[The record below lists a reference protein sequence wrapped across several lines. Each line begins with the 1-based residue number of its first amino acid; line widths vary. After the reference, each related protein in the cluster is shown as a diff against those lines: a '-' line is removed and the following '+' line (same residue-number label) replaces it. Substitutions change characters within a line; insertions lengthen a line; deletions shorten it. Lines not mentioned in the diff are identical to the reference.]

1 MPTSVAADLR
11 FELDRPGQ
19 TPVHGRL
26 TGSANRLTLDVDEP
40 GAFAGAGDAGVV
52 RAAGAALAARGLTVR
67 VVSGDLHLITLGAV
81 RVPWWQRRVTRSRHI
96 RLGSVRGA
104 WTAARSRAGG
114 TESVLPDAGMLP
126 PTTLWPIVPTLAR
139 PVRRSPTTT
148 HDPDRGGR
156 PRLVLEKARLWAGE
170 RQPVYWLDGARTTLG
185 SGPDC
190 DVRLP
195 GLLDLH
201 AVVHHDDDDEFV
213 VEGHGG
219 LTRVHG
225 AAVTGRQVLR
235 TGARLE
241 VGGHVLAFFREEHA
255 DHGRPHGG
263 RIGGELGRQLPQEP
277 RPTRRDRDDRTDR
290 RDL

>member
-1 MPTSVAADLR
+1 MPTSVAADLS

-19 TPVHGRL
+19 PPVRGHL

-40 GAFAGAGDAGVV
+40 GAFAGSGDAGVV

-114 TESVLPDAGMLP
+114 AESVLPDAAMLP
-126 PTTLWPIVPTLAR
+126 PTTLWPIVPTFVR

-148 HDPDRGGR
+148 HDPARGGS
-156 PRLVLEKARLWAGE
+156 PRLVLEKERLWAGE
-170 RQPVYWLDGARTTLG
+170 RQPVYWLEGDRTTIG

-201 AVVHHDDDDEFV
+201 AVVRHDDDDEFV
-213 VEGHGG
+213 VLSRGG

-241 VGGHVLAFFREEHA
+241 VGEHVLAFYREEHA

-263 RIGGELGRQLPQEP
+263 RIGGELGRQLPQDP
-277 RPTRRDRDDRTDR
+277 RPSHRGPEDPP
-290 RDL
+290 DL